1 MTVSAYLRRL
11 VGRWRLIGA
20 ITAVITLAAVI
31 TTLTTDTVYVSTA
44 KLYVASAGDDSDLEA
59 VIADGVQVKGR
70 ALSYAAVAAS
80 EDMARVVA
88 EDVGLDESLGK
99 TAARVH
105 TEVPFATV
113 LINLGVEGST
123 PEEARAV
130 GTSIVE
136 HYNEV
141 LAELETADL
150 GGLAVEVAVVEEPSL
165 PTDPTSPRTLLNLLA
180 GLLAGLLVGVGAAV
194 LRDLTI
200 DNVRDAA
207 DLRGLGL
214 MPLAVVP
221 AGASV
226 SDPGFGRIAVGLEAA
241 LSGLAGRTIVI
252 APCTTRDDDPAIAVG
267 LAALLADDDVVLQP
281 CPATREIAT
290 ARAVARQHD
299 GAVLV
304 ATAGRTSR
312 TDVREAALELTDVGA
327 RVLGVVLRDERRG

>member
-20 ITAVITLAAVI
+20 IAAAITLAAVVI
-31 TTLTTDTVYVSTA
+31 TLTTDTVYVSTA

-88 EDVGLDESLGK
+88 EDVGLDESLSK
-99 TAARVH
+99 TAERVH

-130 GTSIVE
+130 ATSIVE

-141 LAELETADL
+141 LAELETADV
-150 GGLAVEVAVVEEPSL
+150 GGLAVEVAIVEEPSL
-165 PTDPTSPRTLLNLLA
+165 PTDPRSPRALLNLLA

-194 LRDLTI
+194 LRDLTD

-221 AGASV
+221 AGASA
-226 SDPGFGRIAVGLEAA
+226 SDPGFGRIAVGIEAA
-241 LSGLAGRTIVI
+241 LSGLAGRKFVI
-252 APCTTRDDDPAIAVG
+252 APCTRGDADPAIGAG
-267 LAALLADDDVVLQP
+267 LTAALADDDVMVIQCEP
-281 CPATREIAT
+281 TRETGT
-290 ARAVARQHD
+290 ARAIARNND

-312 TDVREAALELTDVGA
+312 TDLREAALELTDVGA